1 MSVEQARYE
10 NGAEL
15 EALMATLTSALFG
28 PEDSPVGSEDNSP
41 VTSEDDVA
49 VFHSTECDNRC
60 AWARLYEARD
70 DRAYIRTMG
79 VDVRTFEELL
89 IPFSTRW

>member
-1 MSVEQARYE
+1 MSVKQARYK

-15 EALMATLTSALFG
+15 EALMATLASALFG

-41 VTSEDDVA
+41 VTSKDDVA
-49 VFHSTECDNRC
+49 VFHSTEYDNRC

-79 VDVRTFEELL
+79 VDQA
-89 IPFSTRW
+89 